1 MNQENRPSI
10 FAIFLVIFAALVGG
24 CAASGGADG
33 GSERDLVTSVYEQ
46 HAGPSRERVVFPRLD
61 GWRQL
66 SGDDIVV
73 RTRFNDYF
81 LLTLESACGNDLL
94 FGSSLRLAIIQKT
107 RNRLS
112 RFDTV
117 SAGDSRCRIQ
127 YIREVDH
134 QAVAAALEERGINE
148 PFIRLNRD
156 R

>member
-1 MNQENRPSI
+1 MQLTTRQFVS
-10 FAIFLVIFAALVGG
+10 AIALIVPAVLLGG
-24 CAASGGADG
+24 CAAIGGAGG
-33 GSERDLVTSVYEQ
+33 GSERDIVTTVYQE
-46 HAGPSRERVVFPRLD
+46 HAGSSRERVVFPGLD

-66 SGDDIVV
+66 EGDNIAV

-81 LLTLESACGNDLL
+81 LLTLEAACASDLM
-94 FGSSLRLAIIQKT
+94 FSSSLNLAIAQQT
-107 RNRLS
+107 RNTLS

-117 SAGDSRCRIQ
+117 SAGDSSCRIQ

-134 QAVAAALEERGINE
+134 QAVAEDLSEREIEE

>member
-1 MNQENRPSI
+1 MKLTTRHFVS
-10 FAIFLVIFAALVGG
+10 AIALIASAALLGG
-24 CAASGGADG
+24 CAASGGAGG
-33 GSERDLVTSVYEQ
+33 GSERDIVTTVYQE
-46 HAGPSRERVVFPRLD
+46 HAGSSRERVVFPGLD

-66 SGDDIVV
+66 DGDNIVV

-81 LLTLESACGNDLL
+81 LLTLEAACASDLM
-94 FGSSLRLAIIQKT
+94 FSSSLQLAIAQQT
-107 RNRLS
+107 RNTLS

-134 QAVAAALEERGINE
+134 RAAAEELADRDIDE